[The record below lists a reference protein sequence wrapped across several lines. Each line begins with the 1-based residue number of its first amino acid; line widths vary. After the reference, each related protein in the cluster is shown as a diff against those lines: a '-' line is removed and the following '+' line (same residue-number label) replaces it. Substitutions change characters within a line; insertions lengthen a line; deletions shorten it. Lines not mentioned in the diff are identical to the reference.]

1 MTLIQHTTGSYS
13 QCNKARKGS
22 KGVQL
27 GKGEL
32 KSSVFID
39 DIIVYVEKSKQIY
52 KKNLLELINEFSK
65 VTGYKINTEK

>member
-22 KGVQL
+22 KCIQI

-32 KSSVFID
+32 KSVFID

-52 KKNLLELINEFSK
+52 KKNPLELINEFSQ
-65 VTGYKINTEK
+65 VTGYKINIEK